1 MLWQT
6 LCMQDS
12 VLGWAFGAVALLVGL
27 VTALA
32 MGKLLG
38 IDPAPGRNASI
49 DGLRGYLA
57 FGVFLHHATVWY
69 LYARTGAWGPP
80 PPSIYRE
87 LANTCVSL
95 FFMITAYLFVGKLL
109 DARARP
115 IDWTA
120 LFVSRVL
127 RLTPL
132 YLLAMGALFLLVGAL
147 SGWQL
152 RVPPSALFEQA
163 GHWLGFSMLK
173 APDVNGVPATTLLMA
188 GVTWSLAYEWLF
200 YLSLPALA
208 LMLRIRVPMALWI
221 GCTVGVVPLVMNKPD
236 AIFPTAFVKGAIAA
250 FVSRQVRIAT
260 LLRAPGSGLLVLA
273 AAWVAMFSHAPNAL
287 VTLLVLA
294 GFCIVACGNTVFG
307 LLSNRA
313 AVVLGDISYGVY
325 LLHGLLLS
333 FTFMFILGQEGGAAM
348 SPTLHW
354 AIATA
359 IGAGVVIAA
368 ALTYRFVEAPAMKQV
383 KRVTAWMRR
392 GRSSGATIDVSGSS

>member
-1 MLWQT
+1 MY
-6 LCMQDS
+6 DS

-38 IDPAPGRNASI
+38 IDPPPGRNVAI

-69 LYARTGAWGPP
+69 FYARTGAWGLP
-80 PPSIYRE
+80 PPSVYRE

-109 DARARP
+109 DARIRP

-132 YLLAMGALFLLVGAL
+132 YLLAMGVLFLFVGVL

-152 RVPPSALFEQA
+152 RVPLPALFEQA
-163 GHWLGFSMLK
+163 SHWVGFSMID

-200 YLSLPALA
+200 YLSLPAMA
-208 LMLRIRVPMALWI
+208 LLLRVKVPMVLWI
-221 GCTVGVVPLVMNKPD
+221 VCTACVVLLVVNKPNV
-236 AIFPTAFVKGAIAA
+236 IFPTAFVKGAIAA
-250 FVSRQVRIAT
+250 FVSRRVRIAMI
-260 LLRAPGSGLLVLA
+260 LRAPGFGLLVLA
-273 AAWVAMFSHAPNAL
+273 AAWVAMFGHAPNLL
-287 VTLLVLA
+287 VTLFVLA
-294 GFCIVACGNTVFG
+294 GFCVVACGNTVFG

-333 FTFMFILGQEGGAAM
+333 VTFMFLLGRDQAAGM
-348 SPTLHW
+348 GPVMHW
-354 AIATA
+354 AVATA
-359 IGAGVVIAA
+359 IGAGVVVVA

-383 KRVTAWMRR
+383 KRVTAWIRR
-392 GRSSGATIDVSGSS
+392 RRSSGAAVDVSRSS

>member
-1 MLWQT
+1 MY
-6 LCMQDS
+6 DS
-12 VLGWAFGAVALLVGL
+12 VTGWAFGAVALLVGL

-38 IDPAPGRNASI
+38 IDPPPGRNAAI

-69 LYARTGAWGPP
+69 FYARTGTWGLP

-95 FFMITAYLFVGKLL
+95 FFMITAYLFIGKLL
-109 DARARP
+109 DARTRP

-132 YLLAMGALFLLVGAL
+132 YLLAMGALFLVVGSL

-152 RVPPSALFEQA
+152 RVPLSTLFEQA
-163 GHWLGFSMLK
+163 GHWLGFSMIK

-208 LMLRIRVPMALWI
+208 LLFRVRVPMALWI
-221 GCTVGVVPLVMNKPD
+221 AGTVCVVLLVANKPD

-260 LLRAPGSGLLVLA
+260 ILRAPGFGLLVLA
-273 AAWVAMFSHAPNAL
+273 AAWVAMFGHASNLL
-287 VTLLVLA
+287 VTALVLA
-294 GFCIVACGNTVFG
+294 GFCIVGCGNTVFG

-333 FTFMFILGQEGGAAM
+333 LTFMFILGPTRAASIGAG
-348 SPTLHW
+348 THW
-354 AIATA
+354 AVATA

-368 ALTYRFVEAPAMKQV
+368 ALTYRFLEAPAMKQV
-383 KRVTAWMRR
+383 KRVTAWIRR
-392 GRSSGATIDVSGSS
+392 RRPSRAAVDMTG